1 MPMALPKFTPLELQ
15 ILEALWNQGRLSI
28 RELVEAFPEKEQPAY
43 TTVQTVV
50 YRLEEKGAIRR
61 VRKIGNAHIFEAV
74 VTREAAKGRLLDEF
88 LKLFGGNPRFVMAHL
103 AEAGKLTLDDIREAE
118 KLVQDLTPPER
129 RKGGTR
135 RE

>member
-1 MPMALPKFTPLELQ
+1 MAQTKFTPLELQ
-15 ILEALWNQGRLSI
+15 LLEAFWSQGRLSI
-28 RELVEAFPEKEQPAY
+28 RELVEAFPEDTQPAY

-103 AEAGKLTLDDIREAE
+103 AEAGKLTMEDIREAE
-118 KLVQDLTPPER
+118 KLVGEFAQEEPK
-129 RKGGTR
+129 KGGKR
-135 RE
+135 R

>member
-1 MPMALPKFTPLELQ
+1 MGQAKFTPLELQ
-15 ILEALWNQGRLSI
+15 LLEAFWNQGRLSI
-28 RELVEAFPEKEQPAY
+28 RELVEAFPKDEEPAY

-88 LKLFGGNPRFVMAHL
+88 LKLFGGSPRFVMAHL
-103 AEAGKLTLDDIREAE
+103 AQAGKLNMDDIREAE
-118 KLVQDLTPPER
+118 KLVQELSREEPK
-129 RKGGTR
+129 KGGKR
-135 RE
+135 R

>member
-1 MPMALPKFTPLELQ
+1 MGQPKFTPLELQ
-15 ILEALWNQGRLSI
+15 LLEAFWNQGRLSI
-28 RELVEAFPEKEQPAY
+28 RELVEAFPEGEQPAY

-88 LKLFGGNPRFVMAHL
+88 LKLFGGSPRFVMAHM

-118 KLVQDLTPPER
+118 KLVQELAEEKS
-129 RKGGTR
+129 KGGKPR
-135 RE
+135 

>member
-1 MPMALPKFTPLELQ
+1 MAQSKFTPIELQ
-15 ILEALWNQGRLSI
+15 LLEAFWSQGRLSI
-28 RELVEAFPEKEQPAY
+28 RELVEAFPGDAQPAY

-61 VRKIGNAHIFEAV
+61 VRKIGNAHIFEAL

-103 AEAGKLTLDDIREAE
+103 AETGKLTMEDIREAE
-118 KLVQDLTPPER
+118 KLVGELAQEPK
-129 RKGGTR
+129 KGGKR
-135 RE
+135 R

>member
-1 MPMALPKFTPLELQ
+1 MGSIKFTPLELQ
-15 ILEALWNQGRLSI
+15 ILEAFWNQGRLSI

-88 LKLFGGNPRFVMAHL
+88 LKLFGGNPRFVMAHM
-103 AEAGKLTLDDIREAE
+103 AEAGKLSMDDIREAE
-118 KLVQDLTPPER
+118 KLVQELSRENR
-129 RKGGTR
+129 GKEGGRK
-135 RE
+135 

>member
-1 MPMALPKFTPLELQ
+1 MAQPKFTPIELQ
-15 ILEALWNQGRLSI
+15 ILEAFWNQGRLSI

-50 YRLEEKGAIRR
+50 YRLEEKCAIRR

-88 LKLFGGNPRFVMAHL
+88 LKIFGGNPRFVMAHM
-103 AEAGKLTLDDIREAE
+103 AEAGKLTIDDIREAK
-118 KLVQDLTPPER
+118 KLVQELSREESK
-129 RKGGTR
+129 KGGKR
-135 RE
+135 R